1 MRVIDELDELTEL
14 VTGADQLYL
23 RYSAGPER
31 DAEHPSRDHEAG
43 VDLPGLPV
51 TTVRPEPW
59 WPRPPAD
66 WVARR
71 VCKYLDLAE
80 TADDRFAWLLR
91 GKVAGEG
98 PDHEPLITEPDPVAR
113 LGDRLIEQAR
123 GRYHARFD
131 VGRTSTGGTDS

>member
-14 VTGADQLYL
+14 VTGGDELYL

-31 DAEHPSRDHEAG
+31 DAEQPSRDHEAE

-51 TTVRPEPW
+51 TTVRPEQW
-59 WPRPPAD
+59 WTRPAAD

-80 TADDRFAWLLR
+80 TADDRFAWLLTGR
-91 GKVAGEG
+91 VAGEG
-98 PDHEPLITEPDPVAR
+98 PDHEPLIADPEPVAR

-123 GRYHARFD
+123 DRYHARFD
-131 VGRTSTGGTDS
+131 VGRMSTGSRAS